1 MGNTE
6 ARIGNHAVVLGAS
19 MAGLLA
25 ARSLADFFDTV
36 TVVERDALPDTDGD
50 RRGVPQGRHL
60 HALLPRGAQVLGEF
74 FPGILDEL
82 VRDGAQYFD
91 GRDLSRLHYNVGGHL
106 LTRTGSAPSFSAY
119 CATRPFLE
127 GHVRRRV
134 RDIANVTVLDEHD
147 FVALTATR
155 DRQRITGA
163 RVSNRGTGECT
174 ALDADLVVDATGRGA
189 RTPTWLEALGYER
202 PREDRVVVHL
212 TYASQRL
219 RMTRD
224 LPHEMGFLVG
234 VVPGRPR
241 GVGLL
246 HCENDTWLFTV
257 IGIAGHEPAHDLAA
271 MCEFVADC
279 APAHLLDAVRRAEP
293 VGEPVRHK
301 MPCSR
306 WRRYDKLSRFPA
318 GLLVTGDAICSFDP
332 IYGQGMTV
340 AALEALALRDCL
352 SGGTEDLARRFFR
365 AAAAPIR
372 QAWQLGANPDLAL
385 PEVEGTPPLM
395 SRLLNGYVERVL
407 AAAESD
413 AVIVDQFT
421 RVTSLLDPAS
431 RLLRPEMICR
441 VARARLRKP
450 RDRSIGVTER
460 PIVFPAVRSPEPA
473 DADDSVILSW

>member
-1 MGNTE
+1 
-6 ARIGNHAVVLGAS
+6 
-19 MAGLLA
+19 
-25 ARSLADFFDTV
+25 
-36 TVVERDALPDTDGD
+36 
-50 RRGVPQGRHL
+50 
-60 HALLPRGAQVLGEF
+60 
-74 FPGILDEL
+74 
-82 VRDGAQYFD
+82 
-91 GRDLSRLHYNVGGHL
+91 
-106 LTRTGSAPSFSAY
+106 
-119 CATRPFLE
+119 
-127 GHVRRRV
+127 
-134 RDIANVTVLDEHD
+134 
-147 FVALTATR
+147 
-155 DRQRITGA
+155 
-163 RVSNRGTGECT
+163 
-174 ALDADLVVDATGRGA
+174 
-189 RTPTWLEALGYER
+189 
-202 PREDRVVVHL
+202 VVHL

-219 RMTRD
+219 RMTKD
-224 LPHEMGFLVG
+224 LPHETGFLIG

-257 IGIAGHEPAHDLAA
+257 IGIAGHEAAGDLAA

-279 APAHLLDAVRRAEP
+279 APAELLDAVRRAEP

-306 WRRYDKLSRFPA
+306 WRRYDKLSRFPV

-385 PEVEGTPPLM
+385 PEIEGTPSLM

-407 AAAESD
+407 VAAESD

-421 RVTSLLDPAS
+421 RVTALIDPAS
-431 RLLRPEMICR
+431 RLLRPEMIWR
-441 VARARLRKP
+441 VARANLRKR
-450 RDRSIGVTER
+450 RDGSIGVTEQPTVLPTGR
-460 PIVFPAVRSPEPA
+460 PANPM
-473 DADDSVILSW
+473 DADSAVLSW